1 MDSKPA
7 SSDLRDIVRQSA
19 LLHASTLSSGQ
30 AREVWRAMQSL
41 DSNRVPANL
50 PGALIRAARMFN
62 RYPECRKLIGEK
74 AQSIAGA
81 ARWLD
86 FDWHSKADKLPRLH
100 AEK

>member
-19 LLHASTLSSGQ
+19 LLHASTLSSVQ
-30 AREVWRAMQSL
+30 AREVWRAMRSL
-41 DSNRVPANL
+41 ILNRAPDNM
-50 PGALIRAARMFN
+50 PGALIRAATMFN

-86 FDWHSKADKLPRLH
+86 FDWHSKTDKLPLIH
-100 AEK
+100 ADE